1 MAKKYYV
8 LKPFTYAG
16 KPYVRG
22 DEFDAEG
29 LGMHSSKIEIR
40 VKAHL
45 LVEESR
51 LTPSEKAK
59 LLRDRATIKTVTT
72 TTKQTEKPAEKTT
85 EPVSEP
91 QVSNEPVVE
100 EPTLFSTNVGG
111 GKGKNKNRNN

>member
-16 KPYVRG
+16 KQYVRG

-51 LTPSEKAK
+51 LTPAEKAK
-59 LLRDRATIKTVTT
+59 LLRDRTVAKATVKPANEPKVEQ
-72 TTKQTEKPAEKTT
+72 KQTVVE
-85 EPVSEP
+85 EPKSEP
-91 QVSNEPVVE
+91 QTD